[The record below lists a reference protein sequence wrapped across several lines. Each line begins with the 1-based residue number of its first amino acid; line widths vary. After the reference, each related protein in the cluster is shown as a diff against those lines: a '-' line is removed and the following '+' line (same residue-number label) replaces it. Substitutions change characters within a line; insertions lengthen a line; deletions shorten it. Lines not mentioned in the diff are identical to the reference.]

1 MRISDWRSDVCS
13 SDLLACLASH
23 LGQSAPHLCFD
34 RIQFSNASENM
45 QGLGAALLL
54 GNIVELASNM
64 GPASGFCNPTTV
76 VKGIEPG
83 IPIGLNNA
91 LEAFKMTLGMLTFA
105 IRRVSEPHRRRLLAG
120 CGPVI
125 AHIRPQPPCAGLAT
139 ARCPYRTR
147 GVVRIPLVYRKS
159 RV

>member
-1 MRISDWRSDVCS
+1 MRISDWSSDVCS
-13 SDLLACLASH
+13 SDL
-23 LGQSAPHLCFD
+23 SAPHLCFD

-83 IPIGLNNA
+83 IPIGLNTA
-91 LEAFKMTLGMLTFA
+91 LEAFKMKMGMQTFKIGNA
-105 IRRVSEPHRRRLLAG
+105 SWREKV
-120 CGPVI
+120 CK
-125 AHIRPQPPCAGLAT
+125 
-139 ARCPYRTR
+139 YR
-147 GVVRIPLVYRKS
+147 
-159 RV
+159 

>member
-105 IRRVSEPHRRRLLAG
+105 IRRVSEPD
-120 CGPVI
+120 
-125 AHIRPQPPCAGLAT
+125 
-139 ARCPYRTR
+139 
-147 GVVRIPLVYRKS
+147 RKS
-159 RV
+159 TRLNSSHSCASRMPSSA

>member
-1 MRISDWRSDVCS
+1 M
-13 SDLLACLASH
+13 
-23 LGQSAPHLCFD
+23 
-34 RIQFSNASENM
+34 E
-45 QGLGAALLL
+45 GLGDSLLL

-64 GPASGFCNPTTV
+64 GPESGFCNPTTD
-76 VKGIEPG
+76 VKCIEPG

-125 AHIRPQPPCAGLAT
+125 AHIRPQTPCTGLAP
-139 ARCPYRTR
+139 ARCQYRHR
-147 GVVRIPLVYRKS
+147 GVVRMNLVATHDIAMQRLSHWAQPLTAAGPIGKP
-159 RV
+159 